1 MYYLQTFPYK
11 DLNFL
16 FRTHDGLGRLSQ
28 RINEKVRPQ
37 DVVLNLRAQA
47 VTTHTMSLSWGP
59 PIRLTP
65 INYKIS
71 YNAYKEFVDAQ
82 VFLRQFSAILRQ
94 LVPLFFLLGKGF
106 LSTFLSSI
114 FFFVNL
120 NV

>member
-1 MYYLQTFPYK
+1 M
-11 DLNFL
+11 
-16 FRTHDGLGRLSQ
+16 
-28 RINEKVRPQ
+28 
-37 DVVLNLRAQA
+37 VLNLRAQA

-106 LSTFLSSI
+106 LSTFLSSK
-114 FFFVNL
+114 FFFVNS